1 MEGNPGL
8 CQAPAMDTA
17 ARAAAVAKV
26 SGRPWDEWVAELDE
40 RGARDL
46 PHAEI
51 AKLAFDLMPE
61 SVKSRGWWAQG
72 AAIAYG
78 QQKGL
83 RVAGQSSTG
92 DFQVAASRTI
102 AADKDGAL
110 AAWRELAEGPT
121 EHDGVPVDG
130 EATTSSTEKWRY
142 WRIALA
148 DGSRV
153 SVNVSDKGAGKVAV
167 AVNHTKLEFADDV
180 ERWRAYWK
188 GLLKQL

>member
-1 MEGNPGL
+1 
-8 CQAPAMDTA
+8 MDTA

-26 SGRPWDEWVAELDE
+26 SGRPWDHWVTELDA
-40 RGARDL
+40 RGAERL

-51 AKLAFDLMPE
+51 AKLAFELMPE
-61 SVKSRGWWAQG
+61 SVESRGWWAQG

-83 RVAGQSSTG
+83 RVAGQSSSG
-92 DFQVAASRTI
+92 DFQVAASRSL

-110 AAWRELAEGPT
+110 AAWRELAEGMT
-121 EHDGVPVDG
+121 EHDGVPVEG

-142 WRIALA
+142 WRLALA
-148 DGSRV
+148 DGTKV
-153 SVNVSDKGAGKVAV
+153 SVNVSDKGTGKAAV
-167 AVNHTKLEFADDV
+167 AVNHTKLESADDV

-188 GLLKQL
+188 ALLKQL